1 MCSFESIVETV
12 IHFQALFD
20 EQRFQKNSVYFTWIC
35 VCVCVCNK
43 VFTITFDTFNAI
55 KYSIVKKSITFPM
68 ACMFFQM
75 DFNTIACIQAA
86 CSRLNQPNTVL
97 GNILHIIQQL
107 VSVLDSEAK
116 LVCSAF

>member
-1 MCSFESIVETV
+1 MNRDFKRTAFILHGFV
-12 IHFQALFD
+12 
-20 EQRFQKNSVYFTWIC
+20 C

-116 LVCSAF
+116 LVCVQHSEFEMKMQ